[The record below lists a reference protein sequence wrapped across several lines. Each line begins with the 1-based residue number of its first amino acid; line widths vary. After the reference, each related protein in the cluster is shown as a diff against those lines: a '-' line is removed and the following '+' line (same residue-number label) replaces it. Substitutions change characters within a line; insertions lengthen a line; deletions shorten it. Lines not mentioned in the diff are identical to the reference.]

1 MDQAPLESA
10 IEAAG
15 EFARDVDQGRSEAE
29 RLDLGVELVVELIE
43 SCDHVGITAIGPDG
57 VQTVAAS
64 SGKTLQCDQMQ
75 YDLNE
80 GPCLDTVRT
89 HQTAISNDVARDRR
103 WSTWG
108 PAVAERYGVGSMMSV
123 LLYTRAD
130 SYGVLNLYSEQ
141 PQAYN
146 SEDLLTADALAA
158 HLAVAASNGRELDH
172 RGVAIVN
179 RTMIGQAEG
188 ILMERYKVTAEQAFA
203 MLREQSQRTN
213 LKLAR
218 IAEDLTSTGKWER
231 APRG

>member
-158 HLAVAASNGRELDH
+158 HLAVAASNGREFDH

-188 ILMERYKVTAEQAFA
+188 ILMERYKVTAEQGFA

>member
-1 MDQAPLESA
+1 MDQAPLEIA

-15 EFARDVDQGRSEAE
+15 EFARDVDKGRSEAE
-29 RLDLGVELVVELIE
+29 RLDLGVELVVELID
-43 SCDHVGITAIGPDG
+43 SCDHVGITAFGPKG

-64 SGKTLQCDQMQ
+64 SEKSLQCEQLQ

-80 GPCLDTVRT
+80 GPLLDTVRT
-89 HQTAISNDVARDRR
+89 HQTAISNDVALDRR
-103 WSTWG
+103 WPTWG
-108 PAVAERYGVGSMMSV
+108 PGAAER
-123 LLYTRAD
+123 
-130 SYGVLNLYSEQ
+130 YGVLNLYSDQ

-146 SEDLLTADALAA
+146 SEDLLTAEALAA

-188 ILMERYKVTAEQAFA
+188 VLMERYKVTAEQAFA

-213 LKLAR
+213 RKLAR
-218 IAEDLTSTGKWER
+218 IAEELTSTGKWEH
-231 APRG
+231 PPG